1 METHARLVNMLY
13 INPMKKEQNR
23 LSHILP
29 KIDYYEFNKSN
40 FQYLFSDCAEFS
52 LNDFSR

>member
-1 METHARLVNMLY
+1 
-13 INPMKKEQNR
+13 MKKEQNR

-52 LNDFSR
+52 LNDFSRWPVRTCTAL